1 MTDPRHLDDDVILME
16 FAAEQIQNQQTLE
29 RYLRAYPHLADDIVD
44 LSMDLRL
51 QQVTAATTVPAD
63 DAWVER
69 SLAAFRA
76 IPVGAHSKASATDP
90 FAAMAPADLVKLR
103 RQLDVPSGVIE
114 GFRTRVVELAT
125 VPERFLA
132 SLARGLGTAVGDL
145 RAFMSAPPRLSPGLS
160 YKSDEA
166 PAIEDTRISFEQLL
180 VQCHVPDERR
190 RLLLTDID

>member
-1 MTDPRHLDDDVILME
+1 MADPRPLDDDVILME
-16 FAAEQIQNQQTLE
+16 FAAEQIHDQRTLE
-29 RYLRAYPHLADDIVD
+29 RYLRAHPHLADDLID
-44 LSMDLRL
+44 LSLDLRL

-63 DAWVER
+63 EAWVEA
-69 SLAAFRA
+69 SLTAFRT
-76 IPVGAHSKASATDP
+76 IPIVATSRAPATDP
-90 FAAMAPADLVKLR
+90 FAAMAPADFVTLR

-114 GFRTRVVELAT
+114 GFRTRVVEIAT
-125 VPERFLA
+125 VPERFLD

-145 RAFMSAPPRLSPGLS
+145 RAFMTAPPRLAPRLS

-166 PAIEDTRISFEQLL
+166 PAAVENRISFEQLL